1 MSFVKNLK
9 VLLSLS
15 FFEKD
20 LDTMFNNALKG
31 KIGFLDKTHVILT
44 QWELSIF
51 RVKNYKQNSKNY
63 TTLWNKIMV

>member
-1 MSFVKNLK
+1 MIFVKNLK
-9 VLLSLS
+9 VLLGLS

-44 QWELSIF
+44 QWEMSIF
-51 RVKNYKQNSKNY
+51 RKGLTHDFGKKLEISS
-63 TTLWNKIMV
+63 

>member
-1 MSFVKNLK
+1 MIFVKNLK

-20 LDTMFNNALKG
+20 LDTMFNNALKV

-44 QWELSIF
+44 QWEMSIF
-51 RVKNYKQNSKNY
+51 RKGLTHDFDKKLEISS
-63 TTLWNKIMV
+63 

>member
-1 MSFVKNLK
+1 MIFVKNLK

-31 KIGFLDKTHVILT
+31 KIGFLDKTLVILT

-51 RVKNYKQNSKNY
+51 RVKNYK
-63 TTLWNKIMV
+63 

>member
-1 MSFVKNLK
+1 MIFVKNLK

-44 QWELSIF
+44 QWEMSIF
-51 RVKNYKQNSKNY
+51 RKGVNP
-63 TTLWNKIMV
+63 